1 MAFLTQEMNQFV
13 QAPIIGLVDL
23 IPSPNVVTAQL
34 NPSSVA
40 TSIQVGDAVKLI
52 SGTSATILVDKCTG
66 PTDGPVFGVIPYN
79 ARKNV
84 YVAGDM
90 IEVATNETYLYLK
103 GGASVARGAKV
114 SITASTTTADPTV
127 ATATTSTDYVAGVA
141 VDTIASG
148 GLGRVR
154 VLTSQDAPA

>member
-13 QAPIIGLVDL
+13 QAPIIGLVDMT
-23 IPSPNVVTAQL
+23 PSPNVVSAQI
-34 NPSSVA
+34 NPNSSA

-52 SGTSATILVDKCTG
+52 SGTSATILVDKCSG
-66 PTDGPVFGVIPYN
+66 PTDGPVYGFIPYN

-84 YVAGDM
+84 YVAGDL
-90 IEVATNETYLYLK
+90 IEVATDETYLYLK
-103 GGASVARGAKV
+103 ASASVARGAKV
-114 SITASTTTADPTV
+114 AVTASTPTADPTV
-127 ATATTSTDYVAGVA
+127 ATAVTSTDYVAGVA